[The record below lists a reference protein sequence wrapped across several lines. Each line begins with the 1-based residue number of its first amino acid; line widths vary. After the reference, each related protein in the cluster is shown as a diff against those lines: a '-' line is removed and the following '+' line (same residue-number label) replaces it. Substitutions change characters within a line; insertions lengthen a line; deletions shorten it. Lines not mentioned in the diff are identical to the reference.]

1 MTEDAARLPDPVLPG
16 ALTDKPPFTFWDL
29 IRGKRRGMPWSMP
42 DEIYEQPVLLQKSLI
57 GDIVY
62 VGDPELA
69 KQVMIDRPA
78 DYPKAEI
85 ELRMFSALFGQGLLG
100 LDGEAWRKHRR
111 TMAPAFDPRSVAGYA
126 PAMAESSEAFVQR
139 WGNLEDGAVVEVS
152 GDMTDLTLAIIARTM
167 FSGEGEALEPV
178 IKAILDRAPQ
188 FSDFNLFDMLPGT
201 RAIRMAERER
211 RMQTLFAPLDEAVAA
226 MIARREG
233 RADAPNDLLSR
244 LIAARDAE
252 TGLAFTPREVRDELI
267 TIFIAGHETTATAMT
282 WIWYLLAR
290 HPQERARLHEEL
302 DRVLGGRR
310 PTGADLADLPF
321 ARRVV
326 EESLRLLPPT
336 PGISARVARREDDLG
351 GVKVRAGAY
360 VVVAP
365 WVLQRHRR
373 TWPEAERFD
382 PDRWLPERSEGRPR
396 LAAMPFGAG
405 PRVCIGQRLA
415 ETEIQLIMA
424 TLAQHYE
431 LDLASDAPVKLRHNV
446 TIRPVGGLPMKVR
459 RRERAPAAVAA
470 E

>member
-1 MTEDAARLPDPVLPG
+1 MTDAAPRLPG
-16 ALTDKPPFTFWDL
+16 ALADKPSFTFLDL

-42 DEIYEQPVLLQKSLI
+42 DEIYERPVLKQKSLI

-62 VGDPELA
+62 VGDPDLA
-69 KQVMIDRPA
+69 KHVLIDRAA
-78 DYPKAEI
+78 DYPKAQI

-100 LDGEAWRKHRR
+100 LDGEVWRKHRR

-126 PAMAESSEAFVQR
+126 AAMADSSEAFVER
-139 WGNLEDGAVVEVS
+139 WGNLEDGAVVDVS
-152 GDMTDLTLAIIARTM
+152 EDMTDLTLAIIARTM

-178 IKAILDRAPQ
+178 IKAILDGAPQ
-188 FSDFNLFDMLPGT
+188 FSDFNLFDMLPGA
-201 RAIRMAERER
+201 RGLRMAERER
-211 RMQTLFAPLDEAVAA
+211 RMKALFQPLDEAMAA
-226 MIARREG
+226 MIARREN

-252 TGLAFTPREVRDELI
+252 TGLAFTAREVRDELI

-282 WIWYLLAR
+282 WIWYLLAM

-302 DRVLGGRR
+302 DRTLAGRT
-310 PTGADLADLPF
+310 PTHDDLPNLPLT
-321 ARRVV
+321 RRVV
-326 EESLRLLPPT
+326 EESLRILPPT
-336 PGISARVARREDDLG
+336 PGISARVARSDDEMA
-351 GVKVRAGAY
+351 GVKVKAGAY

-373 TWPEAERFD
+373 TWPDPERFD
-382 PDRWLPERSEGRPR
+382 PDRWLPERSQGRPR
-396 LAAMPFGAG
+396 LASMPFGAG

-415 ETEIQLIMA
+415 ETEILLILA

-431 LDLASDAPVKLRHNV
+431 LDLASAEPVRFKHNV
-446 TIRPVGGLPMKVR
+446 TIRPVGGLPMTVR
-459 RRERAPAAVAA
+459 RRGPAAAAVAA